1 MDNGRIEYNRPVVQ
15 RRING
20 IPYTQQPK
28 RQGRASNGIDFKNI
42 LQDAIS
48 QEKSV
53 KFSKHAQERL
63 SQRSISLSNT
73 EIDKINTAVEK
84 PGRVKDS
91 LILMGNLAFIV
102 NIPSKT
108 VVTAVDG
115 ENIRDNVLP
124 ILMAQFYIA
133 GPL

>member
-84 PGRVKDS
+84 ARAKGVKDS
-91 LILMGNLAFIV
+91 LILIGNLAFIV

-108 VVTAVDG
+108 IVTAVDG
-115 ENIRDNVLP
+115 ENIRDNVFTNIDGAVL
-124 ILMAQFYIA
+124 L
-133 GPL
+133 

>member
-73 EIDKINTAVEK
+73 EIDKINTADEK
-84 PGRVKDS
+84 ARAKGVKDS
-91 LILMGNLAFIV
+91 LILIGNLAFIV

-115 ENIRDNVLP
+115 ENIRDNVFTNIDGAVL
-124 ILMAQFYIA
+124 L
-133 GPL
+133 

>member
-84 PGRVKDS
+84 ARAKGVKDS

-115 ENIRDNVLP
+115 ENIRDNVFTNIDGAVL
-124 ILMAQFYIA
+124 L
-133 GPL
+133 

>member
-1 MDNGRIEYNRPVVQ
+1 MMDNGRIEYNRPVVQ

-84 PGRVKDS
+84 ARAKGVKDS
-91 LILMGNLAFIV
+91 LILIGNLAFIV

-115 ENIRDNVLP
+115 ENIRDNVFTNIDGAVL
-124 ILMAQFYIA
+124 L
-133 GPL
+133 

>member
-1 MDNGRIEYNRPVVQ
+1 MMDNGRIEYNRPVVQ

-84 PGRVKDS
+84 ARAKGVKDS
-91 LILMGNLAFIV
+91 LILIGNLAFIV

-108 VVTAVDG
+108 IVTAVDG
-115 ENIRDNVLP
+115 ENIRDNVFTNIDGAVL
-124 ILMAQFYIA
+124 L
-133 GPL
+133 

>member
-84 PGRVKDS
+84 ARAKGVKDS

-108 VVTAVDG
+108 IVTAVDG
-115 ENIRDNVLP
+115 ENIRDNVFTNIDGAVL
-124 ILMAQFYIA
+124 L
-133 GPL
+133 

>member
-84 PGRVKDS
+84 ARAKGVKDS

-115 ENIRDNVLP
+115 ENIRDNVCTNIDGAVL
-124 ILMAQFYIA
+124 L
-133 GPL
+133 

>member
-84 PGRVKDS
+84 ARAKGVKDS
-91 LILMGNLAFIV
+91 LILIGNLAFIV

-115 ENIRDNVLP
+115 ENIRDNVFTNIDGAVL
-124 ILMAQFYIA
+124 L
-133 GPL
+133 

>member
-1 MDNGRIEYNRPVVQ
+1 MMDNGRIEYNRPVVQ

-84 PGRVKDS
+84 ARAKGVKDS

-115 ENIRDNVLP
+115 ENIRDNVFTNIDGAVL
-124 ILMAQFYIA
+124 L
-133 GPL
+133 